1 MAMHK
6 VESELVKAG
15 SIKKVADEDRQDR
28 LKRIHDAIGEFEADD
43 WEDLTEEA
51 QHWYNASTAA
61 RDADN
66 EMPDFDEEDSYL
78 PKKKKK
84 EEDDSADE
92 EDNDSEEDTEEDSEE
107 KDPKE

>member
-43 WEDLTEEA
+43 WEDLTN
-51 QHWYNASTAA
+51 HNSASTATQG
-61 RDADN
+61 RTLYKSI
-66 EMPDFDEEDSYL
+66 PY
-78 PKKKKK
+78 
-84 EEDDSADE
+84 
-92 EDNDSEEDTEEDSEE
+92 
-107 KDPKE
+107 